1 MSTAGLGVAQRRGT
15 VALAGREV
23 RRVVSLWTQT
33 ILPPVLTAIL
43 FLAIFGGALGEHIRE
58 IEGIAYVEFIL
69 PGLLVMT
76 VASQTFANNS
86 TSLFQ
91 AKSEGYIEDVL
102 TSPLRPWQLALAYMA
117 GGLVR
122 GFAASLAVMAL
133 ALPFAGGL
141 DRPAIALGALG
152 LTGLVFAAVGVIT
165 GVWAETFD
173 QHSFIASVVITPLA
187 LAGAVFYS
195 ARTLPEPWETLTRFD
210 PIYYLVDATRAGFTG
225 FHESSLWLS
234 LAVTALVAVAAFAA
248 ATALLARGWRLKP

>member
-15 VALAGREV
+15 TALAGREV

-43 FLAIFGGALGEHIRE
+43 FLAIFGGALGERIRE
-58 IEGIAYVEFIL
+58 IEGIAYVDFIL

-102 TSPLRPWQLALAYMA
+102 TSPLRAWQLALAYMA

-122 GFAASLAVMAL
+122 GFAAALAVLAL
-133 ALPFAGGL
+133 AVPFVGGVE
-141 DRPAIALGALG
+141 RPAIALVSLA

-173 QHSFIASVVITPLA
+173 QHSFIANIVITPLA
-187 LAGAVFYS
+187 LVGGVFYS
-195 ARTLPEPWETLTRFD
+195 ARTLSEPWETLTKFD
-210 PIYYLVDATRAGFTG
+210 PLYY
-225 FHESSLWLS
+225 
-234 LAVTALVAVAAFAA
+234 
-248 ATALLARGWRLKP
+248 